1 MTTNLLQIQ
10 IATALTE
17 AGVGDIRWVLLDSSD
32 GAEPS
37 VTAPAAVPVAVE
49 AVRVATAT
57 APVPAN
63 DAAPAPMKAVEP
75 ESDPH
80 ADLTY
85 QVLRALVLVAAL
97 TAAWWT
103 ASSMI
108 EQRGVQTTAPSTAKA
123 ATP

>member
-1 MTTNLLQIQ
+1 
-10 IATALTE
+10 
-17 AGVGDIRWVLLDSSD
+17 
-32 GAEPS
+32 
-37 VTAPAAVPVAVE
+37 
-49 AVRVATAT
+49 
-57 APVPAN
+57 
-63 DAAPAPMKAVEP
+63 MKAVEP